1 MHRSSRGL
9 AAIFLVGWVVT
20 ASGASAQDAESST
33 KSTTLPAV
41 EVEAPRQRQDASSK
55 PKHGAGRGGRS
66 KRAAV
71 QNPAPAASAAP
82 AANAAGT
89 SAAPVASSSEKN
101 VSGEAVNERP
111 FARPAEALEVVP
123 GLIVTQHSGDG
134 KANQY
139 FLRGFNL
146 DHGTDLAISVD
157 EMPVNMRTHAH
168 GQGYADLN
176 FLIPELIGS
185 VNIRKGP
192 YFADEG
198 DFSSVG
204 SVHVGLLDSVNKT
217 MASITAGS
225 FGYRRMLGI
234 TSTKLGEGT
243 LLIAGEAN
251 TYNGP
256 WDNPDSLRKLNGV
269 VRYSQGTA
277 QDGFSL
283 TGMAYANKWNSTDQ
297 IPSRAIAS
305 GEIGLFG
312 ALDPSDGG
320 NSSRFSLSGRWAQ
333 TDEAGSSKANFY
345 AIKSSLNLWNNFTYF
360 LSDPVN
366 GDQFHQHD
374 ERILGGVNASHT
386 FRSQFAGLPM
396 ETEIGVQSRYD
407 DIRLD
412 LGNTARRQFLSP
424 IRSDAVQEGSVGVF
438 AQNTL
443 NWTDWLRTNVG
454 WRGDFYQTSVNSFFT
469 PANSGSANAFI
480 ASPKFGVVLGP
491 FAKTEFFVNAGEG
504 FHSNDARGVTIAE
517 SPSDGSALQASPFLV
532 RTRGAEIGLRTKII
546 PKLESSISLFLLD
559 SASEILFVGDA
570 GDTEASRPSRRYGI
584 EWTNDYRPLSW
595 LSLEGDIAVTH
606 ARFRGDDPDQAAL
619 YASLAGFPAAQIGNA
634 PGNYIPGAPNV
645 IASVGIR
652 LGEKTGWFSAL
663 RYRYF
668 GPRPLTEDNAFV
680 SPATGLLN
688 GQLGY
693 RFDNGWRIQLDAF
706 NLLNSN
712 SDQITYAYGSLLKS
726 DSLFAMCFPPSG
738 APTAPSAVCA
748 NGVMDRVLHPVEP
761 LAIRLTVAGQF

>member
-1 MHRSSRGL
+1 MRRYRRGQSAIVSACWL
-9 AAIFLVGWVVT
+9 AAV
-20 ASGASAQDAESST
+20 SSASAQNARPAA
-33 KSTTLPAV
+33 LPAI
-41 EVEAPRQRQDASSK
+41 EVEAPERRQDAGIK
-55 PKHGAGRGGRS
+55 PRNGADRGRRS
-66 KRAAV
+66 KRGTIQSPAAV
-71 QNPAPAASAAP
+71 AGAVSGPNDTGPA
-82 AANAAGT
+82 
-89 SAAPVASSSEKN
+89 AAPVASSSEKT
-101 VSGEAVNERP
+101 VSGEQLNARP
-111 FARPAEALEVVP
+111 FSRPAEALEVVP

-146 DHGTDLAISVD
+146 DHGTDLAISID
-157 EMPVNMRTHAH
+157 GMPVNMRTHAH

-204 SVHVGLLDSVNKT
+204 SVHVDLLDSVTRT

-225 FGYRRMLGI
+225 FGYRRMLGV
-234 TSTKLGEGT
+234 TSTSLGEGT

-251 TYNGP
+251 AYNGP
-256 WDNPDSLRKLNGV
+256 WDNPDDLRKLNGV
-269 VRYSQGTA
+269 MRYSRGTA
-277 QDGFSL
+277 EDGFSL

-305 GEIGLFG
+305 GEIGRYG
-312 ALDPSDGG
+312 AIDPSDGG
-320 NSSRFSLSGRWAQ
+320 NSSRFSLSGRW
-333 TDEAGSSKANFY
+333 TRTEESGSSKANFY
-345 AIKSSLNLWNNFTYF
+345 LIKSSLNLWNDFTYF
-360 LSDPVN
+360 LGDPVN

-374 ERILGGVNASHT
+374 DRILGGINASHT
-386 FRSQFAGLPM
+386 FKNQFAGLPM

-412 LGNTARRQFLSP
+412 LNNTVRRQFLSP
-424 IRSDAVQEGSVGVF
+424 IRSDVVREGSVGVF

-443 NWTDWLRTNVG
+443 HWTDWLRSNIG
-454 WRGDFYQTSVNSFFT
+454 WRGDFYQASVNSLFT
-469 PANSGSANAFI
+469 PANSGNANAFI
-480 ASPKFGVVLGP
+480 GSPKFGVVLGP
-491 FAKTEFFVNAGEG
+491 FAKTEFFINAGEG
-504 FHSNDARGVTIAE
+504 FHSNDARGVTITE

-532 RTRGAEIGLRTKII
+532 RTRGAEIGLRTNLI
-546 PKLESSISLFLLD
+546 PKLESAISLFLLD
-559 SASEILFVGDA
+559 SASEILFSGDA
-570 GDTEASRPSRRYGI
+570 GDTRASRPSRRYGI

-595 LSLEGDIAVTH
+595 LSLEADVAMTH

-619 YASLAGFPAAQIGNA
+619 YVSLAGFPAAQLGNA
-634 PGNYIPGAPNV
+634 PGNYIPGAPNL
-645 IASVGIR
+645 IASAGIR

-693 RFDNGWRIQLDAF
+693 RFENGWRIQFDGI
-706 NLLNSN
+706 NLLNSH
-712 SDQITYAYGSLLKS
+712 SDQITYAYGSLLKL
-726 DSLFAMCFPPSG
+726 DSLFGMCFPAAG
-738 APTAPSAVCA
+738 LPTAPAAVCQT
-748 NGVMDRVLHPVEP
+748 GVMDRVLHPVEP
-761 LAIRLTVAGQF
+761 LALRLTLAGQF

>member
-1 MHRSSRGL
+1 MAVVPDAAAQDVAALAGATALPPVEVIAPQPRREAGNRPKRGAERGRRSARRAIATPAVAGDGDSAVNASTVTQ
-9 AAIFLVGWVVT
+9 AAI
-20 ASGASAQDAESST
+20 S
-33 KSTTLPAV
+33 
-41 EVEAPRQRQDASSK
+41 
-55 PKHGAGRGGRS
+55 
-66 KRAAV
+66 
-71 QNPAPAASAAP
+71 
-82 AANAAGT
+82 
-89 SAAPVASSSEKN
+89 SSSEKN
-101 VSGEAVNERP
+101 VSGAEVNAWP
-111 FARPAEALEVVP
+111 FSRPAEALEVVP

-157 EMPVNMRTHAH
+157 GMPVNMRTHAH

-176 FLIPELIGS
+176 FLIPELIRS

-204 SVHVGLLDSVNKT
+204 AVHVSLLDSIKT

-225 FGYRRMLGI
+225 FGYRRGFGVS
-234 TSTKLGEGT
+234 STKLGEGS

-251 TYNGP
+251 SYNGP
-256 WDNPDSLRKLNGV
+256 WDNPDGLRKINGV

-277 QDGFSL
+277 ADGFSL
-283 TGMAYANKWNSTDQ
+283 TGMAYANRWNSTDQ

-312 ALDPSDGG
+312 ALNPSDGG

-333 TDEAGSSKANFY
+333 TGEGGSSKANFY
-345 AIKSSLNLWNNFTYF
+345 VIKSSLNLWNDFTYL

-366 GDQFHQHD
+366 GDQFRQHD
-374 ERILGGVNASHT
+374 DRVLGGINASHT
-386 FRSQFAGLPM
+386 FKSRFAGLPM
-396 ETEIGVQSRYD
+396 ETEIGVQSRHD

-412 LGNTARRQFLSP
+412 LGNTVRRQFLSA
-424 IRSDAVQEGSVGVF
+424 IRSDAVRESSVGLFV
-438 AQNTL
+438 QNTL
-443 NWTDWLRTNVG
+443 HWTDWLRTNVG

-480 ASPKFGVVLGP
+480 GSPKFGVVLGP
-491 FAKTEFFVNAGEG
+491 FARTEFFINAGEG
-504 FHSNDARGVTIAE
+504 FHSNDARGVMITE
-517 SPSDGSALQASPFLV
+517 SPGDGSPLQASPLLV
-532 RTRGAEIGLRTKII
+532 KTKGAEIGLRTKMI
-546 PKLESSISLFLLD
+546 PGLTSAVSLFLLD

-570 GDTEASRPSRRYGI
+570 GDTVASRPSRRYGI

-595 LSLEGDIAVTH
+595 LGLEVDIAATH

-645 IASVGIR
+645 IASAGIT

-668 GPRPLTEDNAFV
+668 GPRPLTEDGAFV
-680 SPATGLLN
+680 SLATGLLN
-688 GQLGY
+688 GRLGY

-706 NLLNSN
+706 NILNSR
-712 SDQITYAYGSLLKS
+712 SDQISYAYGSLLRS
-726 DSLFAMCFPPSG
+726 DALFAMCFPAAGP
-738 APTAPSAVCA
+738 PTAPAAVCQT
-748 NGVMDRVLHPVEP
+748 GVMDRVLHPVEP